1 MEIMADK
8 SMIDSTASDFATFG
22 AVHLDV
28 TDGGRAL
35 RHWRDLIGLELLA
48 ETDSELHLGSGDREL
63 LVLHPGATAP
73 LQRAYSGLY
82 HFALHLPSLGEFARV
97 VARLADSGYH
107 HYPTDHLTHFAD
119 YVDDPDG
126 NGLEFV
132 FETPERFGSVGI
144 GPDGPELL
152 DAEGQPRSGRDSID
166 LDWLASHLP
175 DQNLQAALPAGTVVG
190 HIHLRAADLAES
202 LAYYRDLI
210 GFTTNMDGSSMGMFD
225 MSAGGSFPHRLACN
239 NWESAG
245 RGQRPAGVSGLRH
258 YILKLRD
265 PNGIATIAAR
275 LESAGRPVEWQGAD
289 TVAIDPSGIRLLL
302 TASDTAENPRS

>member
-28 TDGGRAL
+28 TDGGQAL

-48 ETDSELHLGSGDREL
+48 ETDSELRLGSGDREL

-144 GPDGPELL
+144 GPDGPECSTPK
-152 DAEGQPRSGRDSID
+152 GS
-166 LDWLASHLP
+166 
-175 DQNLQAALPAGTVVG
+175 
-190 HIHLRAADLAES
+190 RAAGGIRSISIGS
-202 LAYYRDLI
+202 LPPPR
-210 GFTTNMDGSSMGMFD
+210 
-225 MSAGGSFPHRLACN
+225 P
-239 NWESAG
+239 ESAG
-245 RGQRPAGVSGLRH
+245 RFAGRNGRRAYPPPRGRSGGIAGVLPGSDRLHHQYGRLQHGDVRH
-258 YILKLRD
+258 VGGRIVSASACLQQLGKRR
-265 PNGIATIAAR
+265 PGPAAR
-275 LESAGRPVEWQGAD
+275 R
-289 TVAIDPSGIRLLL
+289 RLR
-302 TASDTAENPRS
+302 ASPLHPEAS

>member
-1 MEIMADK
+1 MEIVVDK
-8 SMIDSTASDFATFG
+8 SMAESIASDFAVFG
-22 AVHLDV
+22 PVHLDV
-28 TDGGRAL
+28 TDGERSL

-48 ETDSELHLGSGDREL
+48 ERDAELVLGAGDREL

-73 LQRAYSGLY
+73 LPREYSGLY

-97 VARLADSGYH
+97 VARLAASGYH

-132 FETPERFGSVGI
+132 FETPERFGSVAV

-152 DAEGQPRSGRDSID
+152 DAEGRPRSGRDPID
-166 LDWLASHLP
+166 LDWVLSHLP
-175 DQNLQAALPAGTVVG
+175 NQDLHAGLPAGTIVG
-190 HIHLRAADLAES
+190 HIHLRAADLPES

-210 GFTTNMDGSSMGMFD
+210 GFTTNMDGSGMGMFD
-225 MSAGGSFPHRLACN
+225 MSAGGTFPHRLACN

-245 RGQRPAGVSGLRH
+245 RGQRPAGASGLR
-258 YILKLRD
+258 YFTLELRR
-265 PNGIATIAAR
+265 PEEIAAIVAR
-275 LESAGRPVEWQGAD
+275 LESAGRPVEWQGDDA
-289 TVAIDPSGIRLLL
+289 VAIDPSGTRLVL
-302 TASDTAENPRS
+302 TAAEAAMIG